1 MKDVPQKEIK
11 THSLH
16 LWGGREEVG
25 ECLQAEDAH
34 GHQKVVLTTRKT
46 WLCSQMRGQQWGRR
60 KEKPRSLLVRRNQK
74 SRCVYIWPNDFCQHV
89 PFALTFRHLI
99 YLWKFPKRFSV
110 VCLCSSGHPLF
121 YSQKSGKGCFATG
134 AMWGISHLP
143 HHHQISGWPKAL
155 CEKACT
161 FMLTPS
167 TSGSIWGDQ
176 SLLMERHLWFHPIS
190 CFIWRYSYSCLVR
203 RCFLLEN
210 VFCDPLSLSHW
221 FILCLFI
228 GMTTHSQETFHCH

>member
-46 WLCSQMRGQQWGRR
+46 WLFSQMRGQQWGRR

-89 PFALTFRHLI
+89 PFALTFGHLV

-121 YSQKSGKGCFATG
+121 YSQKSGKGCFATVRKH
-134 AMWGISHLP
+134 AHLCSHQAQVGP
-143 HHHQISGWPKAL
+143 Y
-155 CEKACT
+155 
-161 FMLTPS
+161 
-167 TSGSIWGDQ
+167 GDQ
-176 SLLMERHLWFHPIS
+176 SLLMERHRWFHPIS